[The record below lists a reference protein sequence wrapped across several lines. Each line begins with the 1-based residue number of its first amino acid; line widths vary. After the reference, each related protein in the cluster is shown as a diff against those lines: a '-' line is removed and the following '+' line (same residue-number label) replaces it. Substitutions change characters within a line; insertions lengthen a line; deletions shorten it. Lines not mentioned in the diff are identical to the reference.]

1 MRYREFLGAVLA
13 AAMLAAGCSG
23 GGTGAAEAKK
33 EEGPAPVSVEAERVT
48 AADLHEEIEA
58 TGTLAPRREAVV
70 KSEFGGTVAEMYVTQ
85 WVRVKRGDPLAR
97 VDSREAEAV
106 VKRARAG
113 VEMARAALLEAE
125 AGKQRAEREFER
137 TKQLLAAGLATRRQ
151 MDDAR
156 TERDAAQARYEA
168 AEARRAAAEEE
179 ARQAET
185 RASKAVLRAP
195 FDGVVAERM
204 VTVGEVVGEMQKAL
218 FRIVDN
224 RLLDLTLSVPSGEMR
239 AVRVG
244 QPVLFRTD
252 AFPGETFRG
261 TVKFINPSVDP
272 ADRSVKVIAEVPN
285 PSERLKGGLFVRG
298 TIRTGTRKAVLL
310 VPRSALFSWDL
321 EAGTA
326 TLFLADG
333 GIARSR
339 TVRTGIVSGDRVQ
352 VTDGI
357 REGDHVVT
365 RGGFNVRDGDRI
377 RLSVPQA
384 G

>member
-1 MRYREFLGAVLA
+1 MRHREFLGAVLA
-13 AAMLAAGCSG
+13 AAVLAAGCSG
-23 GGTGAAEAKK
+23 GGKGTAEANK
-33 EEGPAPVSVEAERVT
+33 EKGADPVAVEAVPVAT
-48 AADLHEEIEA
+48 ADLPEEIEGV
-58 TGTLAPRREAVV
+58 GTLTPRRDAVV
-70 KSEFGGTVAEMYVTQ
+70 KSEFGGAVAEVHVTQ

-97 VDSREAEAV
+97 VDSREAEAAV
-106 VKRARAG
+106 QRARAAVG
-113 VEMARAALLEAE
+113 MAKAALLESE

-137 TKQLLAAGLATRRQ
+137 TERLLAAGLATRRQ
-151 MDDAR
+151 RDDAR

-168 AEARRAAAEEE
+168 ATARRAEAEEE

-244 QPVLFRTD
+244 QPVTFRTD

-261 TVKFINPSVDP
+261 TVAFINPSVDRS
-272 ADRSVKVIAEVPN
+272 DRSVKVIAEVPN

-298 TIRTGTRKAVLL
+298 TIRTGTRKGVLL
-310 VPRSALFSWDL
+310 VPRASLFSWDL

-333 GIARSR
+333 EVARSR

-352 VTDGI
+352 VADGV
-357 REGDHVVT
+357 REGDLVVT

-377 RLSVPQA
+377 RVSAPRE